1 MRIHFGLHFFGQ
13 VATFAY
19 LTLTMQHAP
28 QFHAA
33 AWPQFSIYNLLVA
46 NLWPLYWVA
55 HFIDPLRL
63 NGAYWR
69 VFEVSAARAA
79 DLHHIVQYFG
89 GSF

>member
-28 QFHAA
+28 QFHVA

-46 NLWPLYWVA
+46 NLWPLYWLA

-69 VFEVSAARAA
+69 VFEIAAARAA
-79 DLHHIVQYFG
+79 DLHHIAQYFSG
-89 GSF
+89 

>member
-1 MRIHFGLHFFGQ
+1 
-13 VATFAY
+13 
-19 LTLTMQHAP
+19 MQHAP
-28 QFHAA
+28 QFNAA

-55 HFIDPLRL
+55 HFIDPLKL

-69 VFEVSAARAA
+69 VFEVSAAGAT

-89 GSF
+89 G

>member
-1 MRIHFGLHFFGQ
+1 
-13 VATFAY
+13 V
-19 LTLTMQHAP
+19 
-28 QFHAA
+28 
-33 AWPQFSIYNLLVA
+33 WPQFSIYNLVVA

-79 DLHHIVQYFG
+79 DLHHIVQYFAG
-89 GSF
+89 

>member
-1 MRIHFGLHFFGQ
+1 MRLHFGLHFFGQ

-19 LTLTMQHAP
+19 LTLTMQQAP

-33 AWPQFSIYNLLVA
+33 AWPQFSIYNLVVA

-79 DLHHIVQYFG
+79 DLHHIVQYLAG
-89 GSF
+89 